1 MALSGVHLLIEG
13 RVQGVGFRYFV
24 MEKALA
30 LGLTGWVRNTPDG
43 RVETTASG
51 PRPALDKLLK
61 AVEHGPALAQVSR
74 VSAEWRAADP
84 SFKTFDVR

>member
-1 MALSGVHLLIEG
+1 MELRGVHLWVEG

-30 LGLTGWVRNTPDG
+30 LGLTGWVRNAPDG
-43 RVETTASG
+43 RVEVEASG
-51 PRPALDKLLK
+51 PRPALDRLLK
-61 AVEHGPALAQVSR
+61 AVERGPALADVTR
-74 VSAEWRAADP
+74 VSADWQPADP